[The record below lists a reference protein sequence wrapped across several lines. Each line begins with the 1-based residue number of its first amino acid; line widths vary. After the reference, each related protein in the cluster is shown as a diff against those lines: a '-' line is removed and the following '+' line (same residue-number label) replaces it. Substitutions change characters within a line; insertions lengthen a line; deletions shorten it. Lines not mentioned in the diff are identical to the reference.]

1 MEPPINAD
9 TRRENQKYH
18 PDLTPSLVTVM
29 IISTIMVAG
38 GIMLKTVSA
47 IKVRQNLGQVM
58 NEVFLKDD
66 EYIVERSGKPLV
78 AIIPIEKYLTMK
90 NSRTEFFRLYDS
102 LQSSADNSLSI
113 DADIAEA
120 LTAARS

>member
-1 MEPPINAD
+1 
-9 TRRENQKYH
+9 
-18 PDLTPSLVTVM
+18 
-29 IISTIMVAG
+29 
-38 GIMLKTVSA
+38 MLKTVSA

-90 NSRTEFFRLYDS
+90 NNRQEFFKMYDS
-102 LQSSADNSLSI
+102 LQSAADTTSSI
-113 DADIAEA
+113 DADILEA
-120 LTAARS
+120 LAAARQ